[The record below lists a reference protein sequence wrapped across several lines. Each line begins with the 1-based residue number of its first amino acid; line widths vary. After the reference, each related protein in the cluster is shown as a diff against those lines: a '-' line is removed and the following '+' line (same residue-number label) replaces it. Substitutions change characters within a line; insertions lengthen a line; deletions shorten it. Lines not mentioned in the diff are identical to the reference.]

1 MPGATQFGKEGL
13 QILVVKYMT
22 NEIQLLF
29 ERFYLMDDDPTIMA
43 REASQ
48 RYRCTIIT
56 PSVTIDATVCILQDT

>member
-1 MPGATQFGKEGL
+1 
-13 QILVVKYMT
+13 MT